1 MTDKQAKQPPKNS
14 GYAEEQ
20 PKTNTGKD
28 KPDAKTP
35 HEPQNVPNKKPNRRG

>member
-1 MTDKQAKQPPKNS
+1 MSNKPSKQPPKNS

-20 PKTNTGKD
+20 PKTAQKSD

-35 HEPQNVPNKKPNRRG
+35 HEPQNVPNKKPKS